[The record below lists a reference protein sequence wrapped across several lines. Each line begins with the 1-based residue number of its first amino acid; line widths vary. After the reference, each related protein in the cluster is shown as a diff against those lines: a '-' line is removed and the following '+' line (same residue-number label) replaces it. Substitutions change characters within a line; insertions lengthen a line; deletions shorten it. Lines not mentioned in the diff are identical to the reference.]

1 MQFDG
6 VRLSYLLIFIYLC
19 KYTVNKPNKHDMKK
33 RILLLALFLVGA
45 IGVSAQTAAQ
55 VSKLIDA
62 NYNRNSLSLIY
73 LLKGDSYDDSI
84 ENMALRQTVGE
95 KFDANTIAVKTLRA
109 EVGRD
114 KIASDEEVAALLAKK
129 QVGKR
134 IVAFVFNRR
143 KSGMMD
149 DELLKSRGVYNA
161 KAQDIADAGSTQV
174 GMYAIQAS
182 GGKLLRQSYVTV
194 FDYAVEYVPAKHT
207 KDEKQDEAWKVH
219 SVAYAFKVDISDD
232 VLADF
237 YEKCWIYS
245 DDSDEV
251 KAAKKA
257 AWDNYTFAL
266 KRVAGAVHTTTVNAQ
281 NKVASAMSS
290 SYSNLMES
298 LEKSIADWQ
307 VKATICDVN
316 PLRSKIG
323 TKEGIRN
330 GDRYQVWGYVADEQ
344 GRISSKKTGYVRA
357 TKIANT
363 AGKTAAQK
371 ADPSE
376 FYQVGG
382 YGRVEDGQVL
392 QQSRDARLSVYP
404 YYKYSLSHMTDFNVG
419 LDYLLSINTAGM
431 CQYLFLNFGFD
442 FGSLG
447 VFNKPDYAS
456 PYALD
461 GKPITDFFFVNVSFG
476 YGFGL
481 HVSRYVEFTPY
492 VAVGMD
498 NVSSSQLEKFF
509 KDDEAKKKKL
519 FTDSTGWFGDVGLK
533 VNILPYPFQV
543 FGIVDYSF
551 LFLKGSVY
559 NEVNNSMGARQ
570 HKSGVNFGGGIR
582 YCF

>member
-1 MQFDG
+1 
-6 VRLSYLLIFIYLC
+6 
-19 KYTVNKPNKHDMKK
+19 MKK

-357 TKIANT
+357 TKIANN

>member
-1 MQFDG
+1 
-6 VRLSYLLIFIYLC
+6 
-19 KYTVNKPNKHDMKK
+19 MKK
-33 RILLLALFLVGA
+33 LTLLLVALFLGA
-45 IGVSAQTAAQ
+45 FGASAQTAAQ
-55 VSKLIDA
+55 VSKVINAD
-62 NYNRNSLSLIY
+62 YNRNSLSLIY
-73 LLKGDSYDDSI
+73 LLKGDQYDNQI
-84 ENMALRQTVGE
+84 ENIALSQAVGE
-95 KFDANTIAVKTLRA
+95 KFDANNIAVKTIRTQ
-109 EVGRD
+109 VSRD
-114 KIASDEEVAALLAKK
+114 KSVSDEEVAALLAQK

-134 IVAFVFNRR
+134 IVAFVFNRK
-143 KSGMMD
+143 KSGKMD

-161 KAQDIADAGSTQV
+161 KAQDIADATSTQV

-182 GGKLLRQSYVTV
+182 GSKLLQRSYVMV
-194 FDYAVEYVPAKHT
+194 VDYAVEYVPAKQT
-207 KDEKQDEAWKVH
+207 ENGKQDEYWKVH
-219 SVAYAFKVDISDD
+219 SVAYVYKVDITDA

-257 AWDNYTFAL
+257 AWDNYDFAL
-266 KRVAGAVHTTTVNAQ
+266 KRVAATVKTTSVNATS
-281 NKVASAMSS
+281 KIPSAMSS
-290 SYSNLMES
+290 SYSSLVES
-298 LEKSIADWQ
+298 LEKSIDDWQ
-307 VKATICDVN
+307 VKATICDVH

-330 GDRYQVWGYVADEQ
+330 GDRYQVWGYVADER
-344 GRISSKKTGYVRA
+344 GNVSSKKTGYVRA
-357 TKIANT
+357 TKIANN

-371 ADPSE
+371 SEPSE

-382 YGRVEDGQVL
+382 YGTVEDGQVL
-392 QQSRDARLSVYP
+392 QQSRDTRLSIYP
-404 YYKYSLSHMTDFNVG
+404 YYKYSLSHMTDFNIG

-447 VFNKPDYAS
+447 VFKKADYAS

-481 HVSRYVEFTPY
+481 HLSRYVEFTPY

-498 NVSSSQLEKFF
+498 NVSSSQLEKYF

-519 FTDSTGWFGDVGLK
+519 FTDSTGWFGDVGLRL
-533 VNILPYPFQV
+533 NFLPYPFQI

-559 NEVNNSMGARQ
+559 NDVNNSMGDRQ
-570 HKSGVNFGGGIR
+570 HKSGLNFGGGIR

>member
-1 MQFDG
+1 
-6 VRLSYLLIFIYLC
+6 
-19 KYTVNKPNKHDMKK
+19 MKK
-33 RILLLALFLVGA
+33 RTLLLALFLVST
-45 IGVSAQTAAQ
+45 IGVSAQTQAQ
-55 VSKLIDA
+55 VAKVIDA
-62 NYNRNSLSLIY
+62 DYNRNSLSLIY
-73 LLKGDSYDDSI
+73 LLKGDRYDDAI
-84 ENMALRQTVGE
+84 ENMALRQAVGE

-114 KIASDEEVAALLAKK
+114 KNASDEEVAALLAKK

-149 DELLKSRGVYNA
+149 DERLKERGVYNA
-161 KAQDIADAGSTQV
+161 KAQDMADAGSTQV

-219 SVAYAFKVDISDD
+219 SVAYAFKVDISDE

-245 DDSDEV
+245 DDSEEV
-251 KAAKKA
+251 KAAKRA

-281 NKVASAMSS
+281 NKVASAMDDAYSS
-290 SYSNLMES
+290 LMES
-298 LEKSIADWQ
+298 LEKSIDDWQ
-307 VKATICDVN
+307 VKATLCDVH

-323 TKEGIRN
+323 TKEGVRN
-330 GDRYQVWGYVADEQ
+330 GDRYQVWGYVADERGNVRSQ
-344 GRISSKKTGYVRA
+344 RTGYVRA
-357 TKIANT
+357 TKIGNN
-363 AGKTAAQK
+363 AGKTAAQMSE
-371 ADPSE
+371 PSE

-382 YGRVEDGQVL
+382 YGTVEDGQVL
-392 QQSRDARLSVYP
+392 QQSRDARLSIYP

-419 LDYLLSINTAGM
+419 LDYLLSINTMGM

-447 VFNKPDYAS
+447 VFNKSDYAS
-456 PYALD
+456 PYTLD

-498 NVSSSQLEKFF
+498 NVSSSKMEKYY
-509 KDDEAKKKKL
+509 KDNEEMKKNL
-519 FTDSTGWFGDVGLK
+519 FTKSTGWFGDVGLR
-533 VNILPYPFQV
+533 VNILPYPFQI

-551 LFLKGSVY
+551 LFLKGEIY
-559 NEVNNSMGARQ
+559 NTVNNSMGARQ
-570 HKSGVNFGGGIR
+570 HKSGLNFGGGIR

>member
-357 TKIANT
+357 TKIANN

>member
-290 SYSNLMES
+290 SYSNMMES

-357 TKIANT
+357 TKIANN

>member
-6 VRLSYLLIFIYLC
+6 VRLYYLLIFIYLC

-33 RILLLALFLVGA
+33 RFLCLVAFLLGA
-45 IGVSAQTAAQ
+45 IGASAQTAAQ

-73 LLKGDSYDDSI
+73 LLKGDQYDDAI
-84 ENMALRQTVGE
+84 ENMALSQAIGE
-95 KFDANTIAVKTLRA
+95 KFDANKIAVKTIRTQVSRTKNA
-109 EVGRD
+109 T
-114 KIASDEEVAALLAKK
+114 DEEVAALLAQK

-174 GMYAIQAS
+174 GIYAIQAS

-194 FDYAVEYVPAKHT
+194 FDYAVEYVPAKQT
-207 KDEKQDEAWKVH
+207 ENGKQDEYWKVQ
-219 SVAYAFKVDISDD
+219 SMAYVFKVDISDD
-232 VLADF
+232 ILADF

-257 AWDNYTFAL
+257 AWDNYNFSL
-266 KRVAGAVHTTTVNAQ
+266 KRVTGAVHTTTVNAQ
-281 NKVASAMSS
+281 SKVSSAMSS
-290 SYSNLMES
+290 SYSNLMET
-298 LEKSIADWQ
+298 LEKSIDEWQ
-307 VKATICDVN
+307 VKATICDVH

-323 TKEGIRN
+323 TKEGVRN
-330 GDRYQVWGYVADEQ
+330 GDRYQVWGYVADER
-344 GRISSKKTGYVRA
+344 GNVSSKKTGYVRA
-357 TKIANT
+357 TKIGNNAR
-363 AGKTAAQK
+363 KTAAQK
-371 ADPSE
+371 SDPTE

-382 YGRVEDGQVL
+382 YGTVEDGQVL

-431 CQYLFLNFGFD
+431 CQYLFLNFATD
-442 FGSLG
+442 FGALG
-447 VFNKPDYAS
+447 KFKGPDYVS
-456 PYALD
+456 PYEYE

-481 HVSRYVEFTPY
+481 HLSRYVELMPY
-492 VAVGMD
+492 LAIGMD
-498 NVSSSQLEKFF
+498 NVSSSQLDKKY
-509 KDDEAKKKKL
+509 KDNEEMKKSMFAK
-519 FTDSTGWFGDVGLK
+519 STGWFGDAGLRF
-533 VNILPYPFQV
+533 NILPYPFQI

-551 LFLKGSVY
+551 LFLKGEVY
-559 NEVNNSMGARQ
+559 NNVNNSLGARQ
-570 HKSGVNFGGGIR
+570 HKSGLNFGGGIR

>member
-1 MQFDG
+1 
-6 VRLSYLLIFIYLC
+6 
-19 KYTVNKPNKHDMKK
+19 MKK

-251 KAAKKA
+251 KAAKRA
-257 AWDNYTFAL
+257 AWDNYDFSL
-266 KRVAGAVHTTTVNAQ
+266 KRVSAAAHTTTVNAQ

-357 TKIANT
+357 TKIANN

-447 VFNKPDYAS
+447 VFNKPDYTS

-533 VNILPYPFQV
+533 VNILPYPFQI

-551 LFLKGSVY
+551 LFLKGEIY
-559 NEVNNSMGARQ
+559 NTVNNSMGARQ
-570 HKSGVNFGGGIR
+570 HKSGLNFGGGIR